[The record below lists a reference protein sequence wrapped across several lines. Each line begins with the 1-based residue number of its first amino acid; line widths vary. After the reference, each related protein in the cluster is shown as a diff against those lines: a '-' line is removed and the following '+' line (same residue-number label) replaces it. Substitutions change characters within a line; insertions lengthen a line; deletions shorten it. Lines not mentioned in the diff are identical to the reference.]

1 MGLCYCSGTTTTIT
15 IITLTKSCSFTY
27 WLLVYRLVHLSYSID
42 INGDNV
48 QDTCFPGDHW
58 RQRHDQ
64 IKHVIGCLCIWAG
77 VPCELEVFNIFAG
90 LIPQECLARID
101 RHRQRQEMVPD
112 MKITVTVGE
121 TSRPILHE
129 LKVISSSGSRYK
141 PYWRKRAVDKI
152 ADDLHA
158 EYVNKA
164 RKADQ
169 KHGGAEPGQ

>member
-1 MGLCYCSGTTTTIT
+1 MGIMSRTLVFLETTGDRDTTK
-15 IITLTKSCSFTY
+15 LSM
-27 WLLVYRLVHLSYSID
+27 LLVAPVS
-42 INGDNV
+42 
-48 QDTCFPGDHW
+48 
-58 RQRHDQ
+58 
-64 IKHVIGCLCIWAG
+64 G